1 MKGWFSM
8 RSSLVVPVM
17 ILVCGVAAV
26 AQGPTYK
33 LGRAATE
40 EELRSPDA
48 AIGPDGEGLPPGSGT
63 PAQGAATFAARGCGR
78 CHGPNLTEGPAPNL
92 VGPRRQGA
100 SMGHEEGG
108 NWAGRGIV
116 NFPFA
121 PLVFSFIRQAMPL
134 DRSGYLTADEIY
146 GLTAFLLQKNGIIQE
161 DDVMNAKS
169 LPQVRMPGR
178 DAYTPPPFSEWKPG
192 MRRAHATKSQAK

>member
-1 MKGWFSM
+1 M
-8 RSSLVVPVM
+8 RCSLLVPVV
-17 ILVCGVAAV
+17 ILLFCVAAL
-26 AQGPTYK
+26 AQGPSYK
-33 LGRAATE
+33 LGRPATE
-40 EELRSPDA
+40 EELQSTDA

-63 PAQGAATFAARGCGR
+63 PAQGAATYAARGCGR

-92 VGPRRQGA
+92 VGPRRPGA

-121 PLVFSFIRQAMPL
+121 PLIFSFIRQAMPL
-134 DRSGYLTADEIY
+134 DKPGYLTADEIY
-146 GLTAFLLQKNGIIQE
+146 GLSAFLLHRNGIIQE

-178 DAYTPPPFSEWKPG
+178 EAYTPPPFSEWKSG
-192 MRRAHATKSQAK
+192 MRRAHAARSLAK